1 MTPSVSGTC
10 VLLVLIALTGCNEV
24 EEYPVVGTLERDRI
38 ALTAE
43 RAEPVTAIHVR
54 EGQPVAAG
62 TLLVEQDPRRLEA
75 DLARLEAAADRTR
88 RRLDELL
95 RGPRQEVINEAR
107 ARLMAAGAALEKA
120 RNELQRIAPL
130 QARNLASVSQL
141 DAARNAR
148 DQARGEVEAASAAL
162 AALLEGTT
170 TEELDQARA
179 AVREAEAVVEGQRLT
194 LDRLNIVAP
203 RAALVESLPFEQ
215 GETPRPGEALALLRA
230 TDQPPYARVY
240 VPAALHHQF
249 QPGDTVQVS
258 IDGHGRRAGQVRYI
272 ASEAAYT
279 PYFALTEHDAGRLSY
294 LVEIDLKNAE
304 ELPSGIPVRVVV
316 PGPPAGGG
324 DE

>member
-1 MTPSVSGTC
+1 MTHSVSGTC
-10 VLLVLIALTGCNEV
+10 VLLMLVALAGCNEV

-54 EGQPVAAG
+54 EGQPVEAG

-95 RGPRQEVINEAR
+95 RGPRQEIINEAR
-107 ARLMAAGAALEKA
+107 ARLMAAETALETA
-120 RNELQRIAPL
+120 RNELQRIASL

-141 DAARNAR
+141 DAALNAR
-148 DQARGEVEAASAAL
+148 DQARGEVEVARAAL
-162 AALLEGTT
+162 AALVEGTT
-170 TEELDQARA
+170 TEELEQARA
-179 AVREAEAVVEGQRLT
+179 AVREAEAAVEGQRVT
-194 LDRLNIVAP
+194 LDRLYLTAP
-203 RAALVESLPFEQ
+203 RSALVESLPFEQ
-215 GETPRPGEALALLRA
+215 GETPRPGEALVVLRA

-249 QPGDTVQVS
+249 QPGNIVQVS
-258 IDGHGRRAGQVRYI
+258 IDGHGSRPGRVRYI
-272 ASEAAYT
+272 ASDAAYT

-294 LVEIDLKNAE
+294 LVEIDLENAE
-304 ELPSGIPVRVVV
+304 DLPSGIPVRVVV
-316 PGPPAGGG
+316 PGTSGEGA